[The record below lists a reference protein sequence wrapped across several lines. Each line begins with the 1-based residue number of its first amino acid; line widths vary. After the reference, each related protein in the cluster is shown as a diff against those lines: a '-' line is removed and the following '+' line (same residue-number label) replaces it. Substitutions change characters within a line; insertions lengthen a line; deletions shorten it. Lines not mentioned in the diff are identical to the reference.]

1 MPLKDQFV
9 AGAPI
14 QATRELLKE
23 TKQLHKT
30 VRRPGVL
37 NWISA
42 VASVIAA
49 LCALVSVMVLFGWIP
64 F

>member
-1 MPLKDQFV
+1 MPLNDGYKGV
-9 AGAPI
+9 PL
-14 QATRELLKE
+14 QATRKLVEE

-30 VRRPGVL
+30 VRSSGVL
-37 NWISA
+37 NWISV

-49 LCALVSVMVLFGWIP
+49 LCALESVMVLFGWIP

>member
-1 MPLKDQFV
+1 MPLDD
-9 AGAPI
+9 GYTGMPL
-14 QATRELLKE
+14 QATRELLEE

-30 VRRPGVL
+30 VRSSGVL
-37 NWISA
+37 NWISV

-49 LCALVSVMVLFGWIP
+49 LCALASVMVLFGWIP

>member
-1 MPLKDQFV
+1 MPLNDGYTGV
-9 AGAPI
+9 PL
-14 QATRELLKE
+14 QATRELLEE
-23 TKQLHKT
+23 TKQLHKN

>member
-1 MPLKDQFV
+1 MPLKDQF

-30 VRRPGVL
+30 VRSSGVL
-37 NWISA
+37 NWVSA